1 MSGNASRWLK
11 GRTPLAAP
19 DELSEIP
26 TMHPFIETL
35 SLAGGFAAALVAAIV
50 LLTLFYRGLA
60 WLSRDTKPSTLAV
73 RGVLQPGTLAT
84 VHLVWGTI
92 FENVHVIGF
101 TGQESIKTHLPM
113 DLQGMVI
120 LEDASKVRT
129 LIRAKDIRMIVVS
142 SPAEPSGSAEPN
154 S

>member
-1 MSGNASRWLK
+1 
-11 GRTPLAAP
+11 
-19 DELSEIP
+19 
-26 TMHPFIETL
+26 MHPFIETL

-60 WLSRDTKPSTLAV
+60 WLSRDTKPTTLAV

-84 VHLVWGTI
+84 VHLVGGTI
-92 FENVHVIGF
+92 FEQVQVIGF
-101 TGQESIKTHLPM
+101 TGPESFKTHLPM

-129 LIRAKDIRMIVVS
+129 LIRAKDIRMIVVTA
-142 SPAEPSGSAEPN
+142 PAVPSESVE
-154 S
+154 